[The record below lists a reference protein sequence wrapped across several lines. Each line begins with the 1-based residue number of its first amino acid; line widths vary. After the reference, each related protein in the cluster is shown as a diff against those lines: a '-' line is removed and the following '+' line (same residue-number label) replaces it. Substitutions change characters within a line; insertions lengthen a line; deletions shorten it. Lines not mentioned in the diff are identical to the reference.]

1 MTDQEMWNNA
11 VAVVRA
17 EYGGLPEPV
26 RAKVYSLSASIQRLK
41 AEIASIPEKKGAS
54 GACFSCGG
62 RCCERGKYH
71 FSAIDLLVYLATDR
85 ELFDPCFDQASCP
98 YLGAEGCHMAP
109 AYRPYT
115 CITFHCD
122 RLEGLLSPA
131 EVERLYELERSLRSR
146 YAMIEELFDRRMTQG
161 LLLSYGRCVE
171 GKCSGILTGT
181 S

>member
-62 RCCERGKYH
+62 RCCEKGKYH
-71 FSAIDLLVYLATDR
+71 FSAIDLLVFLDTGR
-85 ELFDPCFDQASCP
+85 ELFDPSFGEDSCP
-98 YLGAEGCHMAP
+98 YMGTGGCLMEP
-109 AYRPYT
+109 PYRPFT
-115 CITFHCD
+115 CITFHCE

-131 EVERLYELERSLRSR
+131 EVERLYELERSLRR
-146 YAMIEELFDRRMTQG
+146 HYGHIEELFGRRMTQG
-161 LLLSYGRCVE
+161 LLLSYGRYVE
-171 GKCSGILTGT
+171 GKSSGILAGN